1 MNTWFTSDWHIGDTR
16 VNMLRRPFIN
26 EDEMFFRLKD
36 EHNKLVHP
44 NDTVYVLGDVCF
56 RKAKHVLS
64 AVKDFNGKKILVRGN
79 HDRDTSDEEFLVY
92 FDQVIAEGEGLEI
105 EYKNINFYL
114 THYPTTTR
122 QDIFNLVGHIHDAWK
137 FQPNMINVGVDVNHF
152 RPVNADE
159 IIYFYNAIM
168 THFDQD
174 IWSAYLPQ
182 NTTHFEQR
190 GKKTS
195 YFEKKDI

>member
-1 MNTWFTSDWHIGDTR
+1 M
-16 VNMLRRPFIN
+16 
-26 EDEMFFRLKD
+26 
-36 EHNKLVHP
+36 
-44 NDTVYVLGDVCF
+44 
-56 RKAKHVLS
+56 
-64 AVKDFNGKKILVRGN
+64 
-79 HDRDTSDEEFLVY
+79 
-92 FDQVIAEGEGLEI
+92 
-105 EYKNINFYL
+105 

>member
-16 VNMLRRPFIN
+16 VNMLRRPFVN

-64 AVKDFNGKKILVRGN
+64 SVKDFNGKKILVRGN

-92 FDQVIAEGEGLEI
+92 FDQVISEGEGLEV

-122 QDIFNLVGHIHDAWK
+122 QDIFNLVGHVHDSWK

-159 IIYFYNAIM
+159 IIYFYNAIH

-174 IWSAYLPQ
+174 IWAAYLPQ

>member
-26 EDEMFFRLKD
+26 EDEMFFKLKD

-195 YFEKKDI
+195 YFDKKDI

>member
-1 MNTWFTSDWHIGDTR
+1 
-16 VNMLRRPFIN
+16 MLRRPFIS
-26 EDEMFFRLKD
+26 EDEMLFKLKD

-44 NDTVYVLGDVCF
+44 DDTVYVLGDVCF
-56 RKAKHVLS
+56 RKAKHGLS
-64 AVKDFNGKKILVRGN
+64 SVKDFNGKKILVRGN

-92 FDQVIAEGEGLEI
+92 FQQVIPEGEGLEI

-122 QDIFNLVGHIHDAWK
+122 QDIFNLVGHVHDSWK

-174 IWSAYLPQ
+174 IWAAYLPQ

>member
-16 VNMLRRPFIN
+16 VNMLRRPFVN
-26 EDEMFFRLKD
+26 EDEMFFKLKD

-64 AVKDFNGKKILVRGN
+64 AVNDFNGKKILVRGN

-152 RPVNADE
+152 RPVNAGE

>member
-1 MNTWFTSDWHIGDTR
+1 MNTWFTSDWHIGDIR
-16 VNMLRRPFIN
+16 LNMLRRPFIS
-26 EDEMFFRLKD
+26 EDEMLFKLKD

-44 NDTVYVLGDVCF
+44 DDTVYVLGDVCF

-64 AVKDFNGKKILVRGN
+64 SVKDFNGKKILIRGN
-79 HDRDTSDEEFLVY
+79 HDRDTTDEEFLVC
-92 FDQVIAEGEGLEI
+92 FEQVIPDGEGLEI

-122 QDIFNLVGHIHDAWK
+122 QDIFNLVGHVHDSWK

-159 IIYFYNAIM
+159 IIYFYNAIH
-168 THFDQD
+168 THFDKD
-174 IWSAYLPQ
+174 IWAAYLPQ
-182 NTTHFEQR
+182 NATHFEQR

-195 YFEKKDI
+195 YFEKKEI

>member
-16 VNMLRRPFIN
+16 VNMLRRPFVN